1 MSLTLDKCNGIIL
14 FINLICIK
22 IMTILT
28 NAEVTDWL
36 NNEYA
41 IRGTLVE
48 VTVNVGGSDIT
59 RYLSTFPYT
68 TGSVDTPANT
78 CYDSIVTKGLSYTEA
93 LDFSGAGSLSIGDI
107 ELINH
112 DGEYD
117 DWLNDVWVNKTIKA
131 YVGDVTWPRNKF
143 IQIFDGVV
151 AGIDSKNSRTLN
163 IKIRDKLQRLN
174 TPISEL
180 NYSDVYPYP
189 DSTNL
194 TPAYNPA
201 DVNSIVPDV
210 ALPVTFGE
218 VHNVTPILIDPGNLV
233 YLLHY
238 GPISGVIEVRDN
250 GIPLNSGGTA
260 YTVNTTL
267 GTLKM
272 LYRPMGQLT
281 VSLQGDNAGG
291 YRNTVASVIKRLVTG
306 YGKVV
311 PNPSTGTPTTRSGTI
326 IPGSS
331 PPIGYPV
338 VTPSP
343 DRFVDGTD
351 IDTANFSAFDATNT
365 QPIGFYAPSK
375 ENLLSTCQSLAY
387 SVGASL
393 TTTRLGKLK
402 LLKLVSPPVGT
413 PFIIDTSMYKYDSVQ
428 ISSITE
434 VVGAIKLG
442 FNKNWTV
449 EQNLQTDIPPDHR
462 RMFAEDWSTVSVFD
476 ADTISKYKLTGLPF
490 KQDTELQVQSDAA
503 VEANRRLNLWKT
515 PHPIYKISG
524 FTPLLDLQLGD
535 PVQLVCPRYNLTG
548 ATGVGLGTV
557 VYLQPNWS
565 TGTVEV
571 GVFI

>member
-1 MSLTLDKCNGIIL
+1 
-14 FINLICIK
+14 
-22 IMTILT
+22 MTILT
-28 NAEVTDWL
+28 NAEVTAWL
-36 NNEYA
+36 NSEFA

-48 VTVNVGGSDIT
+48 VTVNVSGTDIT

-68 TGSVDTPANT
+68 TGSGDTPANT
-78 CYDSIVTKGLSYTEA
+78 CYESIVTKGLSYTEA

-107 ELINH
+107 ELSNH
-112 DGEYD
+112 AGEYD
-117 DWLNDVWVNKTIKA
+117 SWLNDIWANKTIKA
-131 YVGDVTWPRNKF
+131 YVGDVTWSRNKF

-151 AGIDSKNSRTLN
+151 AGIDSKNNKTLN

-174 TPISEL
+174 TPINEL

-189 DSTNL
+189 DSTNV
-194 TPAYNPA
+194 TPRYDPTN
-201 DVNSIVPDV
+201 VNSTVPDM

-218 VHNVTPILIDPGNLV
+218 VHNVTPALIDPGNLV

-238 GPISGVIEVRDN
+238 GSISGVIEVRDN

-260 YTVNTTL
+260 YTVNNTL

-272 LYRPMGQLT
+272 LYRPMGKLT
-281 VSLQGDNAGG
+281 VSLQGDNSGG

-311 PNPSTGTPTTRSGTI
+311 PNPTTGTPTTRSGTI

-338 VTPSP
+338 ITPSP

-351 IDTANFSAFDATNT
+351 IDTANFSTFDSANP
-365 QPIGFYAPSK
+365 QPIGFYAPGK
-375 ENLLSTCQSLAY
+375 ENLLATCQSLAY

-393 TTTRLGKLK
+393 VSTRLGKLK
-402 LLKLVSPPVGT
+402 LLKLQSPPAGT
-413 PFIIDTSMYKYDSVQ
+413 PFVIDTSMYKYDSIQ
-428 ISSITE
+428 ISSTTE
-434 VVGAIKLG
+434 VIGAIKLG

-449 EQNLQTDIPPDHR
+449 EQDLQTDIPPDHR
-462 RMFAEDWSTVSVFD
+462 RLFAEDWSTVSVFD
-476 ADTISKYKLTGLPF
+476 SNTLSKYKLTGLPF
-490 KQDTELQVQSDAA
+490 RQDTELQVQADAA
-503 VEANRRLNLWKT
+503 VEANRRLNLWKV
-515 PHPIYKISG
+515 PHTIYKISG
-524 FTPLLDLQLGD
+524 FSPLLDLQLGD
-535 PVQLVCPRYNLTG
+535 TVQLVSPRYNLTG
-548 ATGVGLGTV
+548 ANGVGLGTV
-557 VYLQPNWS
+557 VYLQPNWA